1 MKKRTQKTQKGA
13 EPAEKG
19 RVLNGSLLRL
29 LRAFGVFCVPL
40 VQPMFAG
47 GLQGRVIL
55 KEKDGT
61 PRPGPLKD
69 VAAFLEPLS
78 APALSVKPL
87 PTLRVK
93 TAGKK
98 FVPRVAIATVGTKV
112 IFPNQ
117 DHILH
122 NVFSLSPGNRFDTG
136 HYEPGDS
143 PDWTFKKAGLVKL
156 YCNVHHKMN
165 AFLWVVETP
174 WFQLLDGREGLDF
187 KDVPPGTYR
196 LRLWHPETGDQIWT
210 VKIGEG
216 TTVGEWQLGATQ
228 PPFEPHTNKF
238 GKPYPPL
245 KDEGSY

>member
-1 MKKRTQKTQKGA
+1 MKKRTQKTQKDA
-13 EPAEKG
+13 ETAEKG
-19 RVLNGSLLRL
+19 RAVQGPVLRL
-29 LRAFGVFCVPL
+29 LRVFCVFCVPL
-40 VQPMFAG
+40 FQPLSAG
-47 GLQGRVIL
+47 GLTGKVIL

-61 PRPGPLKD
+61 ARPGPLKD
-69 VAAFLEPLS
+69 VAAFLEPMGS
-78 APALSVKPL
+78 VQTVKPL
-87 PTLRVK
+87 STVRMK
-93 TAGKK
+93 TVGKK

-143 PDWTFKKAGLVKL
+143 PDWTFKKPGLVKL

-174 WFQLLDGREGLDF
+174 FFQVLDGREGVNF

-210 VKIGEG
+210 VKIGDG
-216 TTVGEWQLGATQ
+216 TTVGEWQLGAMQ

>member
-1 MKKRTQKTQKGA
+1 MRIAALLLGSPLLAGA
-13 EPAEKG
+13 LTGK
-19 RVLNGSLLRL
+19 
-29 LRAFGVFCVPL
+29 
-40 VQPMFAG
+40 
-47 GLQGRVIL
+47 VIL
-55 KEKDGT
+55 REKDGT

-69 VAAFLEPLS
+69 VAAFLEPL
-78 APALSVKPL
+78 APTL
-87 PTLRVK
+87 PAKAMAALRVK
-93 TAGKK
+93 TVGKK

-112 IFPNQ
+112 SFPNQ

-143 PDWTFKKAGLVKL
+143 PDWTFRKAGLVKL

-174 WFQLLDGREGLDF
+174 WFQVLDGREGVDF
-187 KDVPPGTYR
+187 KNVPPGTYH
-196 LRLWHPETGDQIWT
+196 LRLWHPETGDQVWT

-216 TTVGEWQLGATQ
+216 TTLGEWTLGATQ
-228 PPFEPHTNKF
+228 PPFEPHMNKF
-238 GKPYPPL
+238 GKPYPPT